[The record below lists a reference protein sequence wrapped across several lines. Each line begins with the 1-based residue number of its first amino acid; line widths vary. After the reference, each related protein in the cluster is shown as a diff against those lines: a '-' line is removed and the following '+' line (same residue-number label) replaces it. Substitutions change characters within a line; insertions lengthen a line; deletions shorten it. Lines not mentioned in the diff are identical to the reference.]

1 LIIFQTILLSFV
13 ECLKSST
20 LNIPE
25 HGVPHFHIRY
35 NEHQGVISIQT
46 LELLEGSLPKKVIS
60 LVLEWAF
67 DHKKEL
73 AEDWELAKEKQPLKK
88 IEPLV

>member
-1 LIIFQTILLSFV
+1 MPEICRFLGIIITI
-13 ECLKSST
+13 
-20 LNIPE
+20 NYRE
-25 HGVPHFHIRY
+25 HGVPHFHVRY
-35 NEHQGVISIQT
+35 NEYQGIFAIET

-60 LVLEWAF
+60 LILEWAF

-73 AEDWELAKEKQPLKK
+73 LENWRLAESKQSLKK

>member
-1 LIIFQTILLSFV
+1 MPEICRFLGIIITI
-13 ECLKSST
+13 
-20 LNIPE
+20 NYRE
-25 HGVPHFHIRY
+25 HGVAHFHVRY
-35 NEHQGVISIQT
+35 NEYQGIFAIET

-60 LVLEWAF
+60 LILEWAF

-73 AEDWELAKEKQPLKK
+73 LENWKLAESKQALKK